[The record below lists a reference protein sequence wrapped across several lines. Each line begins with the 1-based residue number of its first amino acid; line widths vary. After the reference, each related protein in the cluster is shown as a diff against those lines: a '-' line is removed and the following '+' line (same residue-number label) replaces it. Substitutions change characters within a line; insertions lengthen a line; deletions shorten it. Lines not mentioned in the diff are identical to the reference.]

1 MAEYIGCSLVLS
13 EEDINAIIKVN
24 KVFDLFAEMNML
36 IKSMSEKEF
45 QMLERSLEF
54 TTEEMKNNG

>member
-13 EEDINAIIKVN
+13 EEDIKAIIKVN
-24 KVFDLFAEMNML
+24 KVFDLFAEMNKL

-54 TTEEMKNNG
+54 TAEEMKNNG